1 MEKVICI
8 MFDYSYGTGKLVENR
23 VNEHLKNGWI
33 VKDFKVC
40 TAVSNTESRGS
51 ISQTVFCFVLK
62 K

>member
-8 MFDYSYGTGKLVENR
+8 MFNDLNANSKVVENR
-23 VNEHLKNGWI
+23 VNEHLKEGWV

-40 TAVSNTESRGS
+40 NSAPESSNMCN
-51 ISQTVFCFVLK
+51 TVFCFVLK